1 MLLSVMS
8 EESYIVRIYRKEARA
23 IAARRAGDVSAVEIT
38 NAVSRRRAHD
48 LAMLAGTVEVV
59 ERGERQFFR
68 DIEELWAILSG
79 SPSRHTDMAKSKR
92 HRP

>member
-1 MLLSVMS
+1 MLLAVMS
-8 EESYIVRIYRKEARA
+8 EESYVVRIYRKEARA
-23 IAARRAGDVSAVEIT
+23 IAVRRAGNASAVGAT

-48 LAMLAGTVEVV
+48 RTVLAGTVEVV
-59 ERGERQFFR
+59 EYGERQYFR

-79 SPSRHTDMAKSKR
+79 MSSRQADMAKPKR